1 MTSISSR
8 RVRDASGSELDDG
21 WAGANSTPGGF
32 DYAKLLRTRGAPH
45 RPVARITQAPP
56 RAAPQTPQPMP
67 DRQQDEARAAD
78 DIASREA
85 PLAQAESVPPR
96 DTAAASALG
105 SRVAHAAM
113 PVVSSV
119 FARQQRV
126 LDLVGTLSRE
136 IAAFCSDAAIANG
149 GNWDVQMPLDEQR
162 FPHTTLYLT
171 LSRFVMQLRF
181 DAPDPEIKQLL
192 LDHSS
197 MLERELD
204 ATLRAWGE
212 SRDIQLTVW

>member
-1 MTSISSR
+1 MSSISSR
-8 RVRDASGSELDDG
+8 RLRDANGAESDDG
-21 WAGANSTPGGF
+21 WSAADNTPGGF
-32 DYAKLLRTRGAPH
+32 DYAMLLRARTAPH
-45 RPVARITQAPP
+45 RPVARTT
-56 RAAPQTPQPMP
+56 QTPQ
-67 DRQQDEARAAD
+67 RAAQQEPAAEEQQEERPTTLANRLAAEED
-78 DIASREA
+78 A
-85 PLAQAESVPPR
+85 PAPATDS
-96 DTAAASALG
+96 AANRALG
-105 SRVAHAAM
+105 SRVAHATG
-113 PVVSSV
+113 PIVSSV

-126 LDLVGTLSRE
+126 LDLVNTLARE
-136 IAAFCSDAAIANG
+136 IAGFCSDAAIANA
-149 GNWDVQMPLDEQR
+149 GNWDVQMPLDEQL

-171 LSRFVMQLRF
+171 LSRFIMQLRF